1 MGKRT
6 SKNKRRSKQNRSDDT
21 QGAKVGPVH
30 VGMSVEAAVTY
41 EKSILNSKAALIN
54 VLKHISKYK
63 ELRKNELDKKA
74 EIRDTLHRVH
84 VAINKIKKALPEEED
99 YVKPVK
105 TATTAEEGLGEV
117 KESLAEVPTSSLE
130 RELLEIKERLNK
142 LD

>member
-1 MGKRT
+1 
-6 SKNKRRSKQNRSDDT
+6 
-21 QGAKVGPVH
+21 
-30 VGMSVEAAVTY
+30 MSVEAAVTY